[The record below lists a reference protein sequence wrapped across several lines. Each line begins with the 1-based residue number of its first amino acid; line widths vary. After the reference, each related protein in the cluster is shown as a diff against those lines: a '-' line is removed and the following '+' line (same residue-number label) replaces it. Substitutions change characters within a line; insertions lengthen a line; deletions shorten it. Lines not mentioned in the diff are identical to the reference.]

1 MIFGGLLTGGILIVL
16 GLAVKKC
23 PDLLAGYNTL
33 SKEKKAEINIDKLTT
48 ITKITLVTTGGCVIF
63 ISLLLNAFEIKE
75 STQLYIIYDL
85 VLFSIIYLMIQSNG
99 LKTK

>member
-1 MIFGGLLTGGILIVL
+1 MIFGGLLTGRILIVL

-33 SKEKKAEINIDKLTT
+33 SKEKKVEINIDKLTT
-48 ITKITLVTTGGCVIF
+48 ITKITLVTTGGCVMF

-75 STQLYIIYDL
+75 SIRLYTIYDL
-85 VLFSIIYLMIQSNG
+85 VLFNIIYIMIQSNR

>member
-1 MIFGGLLTGGILIVL
+1 MMFGGLLTGGILIVL

-33 SKEKKAEINIDKLTT
+33 SKEKKVEIIINRT

-75 STQLYIIYDL
+75 STKLYIICAL
-85 VLFSIIYLMIQSNG
+85 VLFSIIYITIQTNR

>member
-33 SKEKKAEINIDKLTT
+33 SKEKKEEIDINKLTT
-48 ITKITLVTTGGCVIF
+48 ITKNNLVTTGVCVIL
-63 ISLLLNAFEIKE
+63 INVLLNAFEIKE
-75 STQLYIIYDL
+75 STQLYTICAL
-85 VLFSIIYLMIQSNG
+85 VLFGVIYITVQSNR

>member
-23 PDLLAGYNTL
+23 PDLLVEYNTL

-63 ISLLLNAFEIKE
+63 ISLLLNTFEIKE
-75 STQLYIIYDL
+75 STKLYIICAL
-85 VLFSIIYLMIQSNG
+85 VLFTIIYMTIQTNR